1 MTLSGFVGSLSGIPI
16 HYYNTPFGY
25 MYENRLWIHVLFA
38 MMAGLFT
45 TLGQFSY
52 FAAVNL
58 GSVEVAQLFINM
70 KPIVQLVEEAMF
82 LWIFPT
88 LWASVGI
95 LIAIIGASFVI
106 FGKRETE
113 HQHADEDKEQEAIMN
128 KHNR

>member
-1 MTLSGFVGSLSGIPI
+1 
-16 HYYNTPFGY
+16 